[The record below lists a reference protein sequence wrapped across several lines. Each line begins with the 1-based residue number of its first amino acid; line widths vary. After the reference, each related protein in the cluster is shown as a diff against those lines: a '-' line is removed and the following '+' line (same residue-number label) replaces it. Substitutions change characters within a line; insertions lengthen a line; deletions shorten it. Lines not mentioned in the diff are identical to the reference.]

1 MPAVEG
7 DGEDAEMDG
16 LEQLLLLFSRS
27 VVSNSAVPW
36 TAASQASLSFT
47 ISQSLLKLTSVD

>member
-1 MPAVEG
+1 MAAVEG

-27 VVSNSAVPW
+27 VVHLCGPMDCSKPGLPVLHYLPEFAQ
-36 TAASQASLSFT
+36 TR
-47 ISQSLLKLTSVD
+47 IC